1 MAIRER
7 QSLFLCIVL
16 AAGLLIF
23 FSPEDGLAKARK
35 ILTTASQA
43 KPPSWLNLVPE
54 ADKSYFYFV
63 GRSSGARSPEDAE
76 NEAAFDA
83 VRQVVAM
90 IGVDAS
96 FSYERLRRTAD
107 LLLIDRLAI
116 SGGSQVIGIKRL
128 AAYFEKQILTEGDTM
143 KTSYN
148 AHLLVRY
155 PREELQAEITR
166 LEQESTGRVKIA
178 EKLLAEGFRLE
189 ADNLPEEA
197 FAKVSEALRLID
209 GSSIHAS
216 GETLNRLAGL
226 KNPVFTAMRRLGLK
240 LHRVV
245 VEPVAVNKKTDN
257 SPVKDSVL
265 TAELARALSNHGF
278 QPEKISENSRAGILP
293 RVVTSCREEDGSVLG
308 DGFCLSRWTAAIALI
323 DPQDDS
329 IFFTET
335 YSAKGFGPDM
345 QRAGFDAQ
353 RKLRIEI
360 FARFARSASDRFN
373 SKVKDGG

>member
-1 MAIRER
+1 M
-7 QSLFLCIVL
+7 
-16 AAGLLIF
+16 IF
-23 FSPEDGLAKARK
+23 FSHEEVQAMARR
-35 ILTTASQA
+35 ITTTASQA
-43 KPPSWLNLVPE
+43 KPPHWVNLVPE
-54 ADKSYFYFV
+54 ADKNYFYFV
-63 GRSSGARSPEDAE
+63 GRSTGARSPEDAE

-83 VRQVVAM
+83 VRQVVTM

-107 LLLIDRLAI
+107 LLLNDRLAI
-116 SGGSQVIGIKRL
+116 SGSSQVIGIKRL
-128 AAYFEKQILTEGDTM
+128 AAYFEKQTVTEGDTM

-148 AHLLVRY
+148 SHLLVRY

-166 LEQESTGRVKIA
+166 LEEESAGRVKTA

-189 ADNLPEEA
+189 ADSLPEEA
-197 FAKVSEALRLID
+197 FSKVSEALRLID

-226 KNPVFTAMRRLGLK
+226 KNPVFAAVRRLGLK
-240 LHRVV
+240 LRRVV
-245 VEPVAVNKKTDN
+245 VEPVAVNKKTED

-265 TAELARALSNHGF
+265 TDELARALSKCGF
-278 QPEKISENSRAGILP
+278 HPEKNSENSHAGILP
-293 RVVTSCREEDGSVLG
+293 RVVASCREEGGSVLG
-308 DGFCLSRWTAAIALI
+308 DGFFLSRWTAAIAFI

-329 IFFTET
+329 ILFTET

-373 SKVKDGG
+373 SNVKNGG